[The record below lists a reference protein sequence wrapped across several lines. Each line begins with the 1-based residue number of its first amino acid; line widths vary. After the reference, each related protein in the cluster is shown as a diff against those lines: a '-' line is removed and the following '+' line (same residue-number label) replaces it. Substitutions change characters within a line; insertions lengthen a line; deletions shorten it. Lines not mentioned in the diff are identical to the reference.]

1 MTVGKLHAGDGEE
14 DLSDGDDCVLG
25 QEPHDVDLV
34 VLHDRVWRDGVLGL
48 VPSDEEVVAGPDLK
62 VPWEGDV
69 PVGGLGTGDGQ
80 GVSRSN
86 MSRDRTRGQSVLL
99 LGLLQLN
106 SRRVSDSGVELQIN
120 RVSILISDY
129 RPARRVTS
137 CLQSRNYSE

>member
-1 MTVGKLHAGDGEE
+1 MQALPLTVGKLHAGDGEE

-25 QEPHDVDLV
+25 QEPHYVDFV
-34 VLHDRVWRDGVLGL
+34 VVNDHVWRDGVLGL

-86 MSRDRTRGQSVLL
+86 MRSDS
-99 LGLLQLN
+99 
-106 SRRVSDSGVELQIN
+106 RVSQ
-120 RVSILISDY
+120 
-129 RPARRVTS
+129 A
-137 CLQSRNYSE
+137 YSLVFFS